1 MALITTD
8 DLAAGMLLKSAVN
21 DRNGRLLLPAGTEL
35 SDKHL
40 KIFRT
45 WGVTSADID
54 GVDESADNPCSTS
67 FDFSGDP
74 QKIEAVQALM
84 AQRFVGN
91 DPFHPMIAELIK
103 ICTTRKLAHG

>member
-1 MALITTD
+1 MAQISID
-8 DLAAGMLLKSAVN
+8 DLAAGMVLKSVVN
-21 DRNGRLLLPAGTEL
+21 DRNGRLLLPADTEL

-54 GVDESADNPCSTS
+54 GVDGASEGSSASNALCSN
-67 FDFSGDP
+67 DP
-74 QKIEAVQALM
+74 QEIEAVRALV
-84 AQRFVGN
+84 ARRYIHN
-91 DPFHPMIAELIK
+91 DPLHPMIAELIK